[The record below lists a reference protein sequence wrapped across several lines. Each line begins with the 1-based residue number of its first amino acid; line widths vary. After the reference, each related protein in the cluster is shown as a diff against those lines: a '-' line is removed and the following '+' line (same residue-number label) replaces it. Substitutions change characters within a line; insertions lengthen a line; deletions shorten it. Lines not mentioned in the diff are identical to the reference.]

1 VCAIWTRVAAVT
13 WPALFVGECPVASF
27 RGVQRVHG
35 RAASE
40 RFDEDE
46 QTSHSRR
53 ERLDEY
59 AQANVDF

>member
-1 VCAIWTRVAAVT
+1 
-13 WPALFVGECPVASF
+13 
-27 RGVQRVHG
+27 VQRVHG